1 MDEGSD
7 SRLDVNIAKTRKYM
21 GRFVSATVPHFIAG
35 EPVLSASGATF
46 ETLDPTTNERQCT
59 VASGDQRDIDRAA
72 DAAARS
78 FKPWAAISGAEA
90 PGRPA
95 RHRGCDRGARRRDR
109 VGREHGHWSA
119 DPLHG
124 GAAMRGAENFRYYA
138 DLAPM
143 AQNGQSLPDTDHIN
157 YTMRQPI
164 GPVGVITPWNTP
176 FMLSTWKI
184 APALAAGCTVVHK
197 PAEWTALGGAA
208 GRDHGRGIRKPACP
222 RASSTWCTAWAR
234 APVRH

>member
-78 FKPWAAISGAEA
+78 FKPWAAISGQKRRAVLHDIADAIVARAEEIA
-90 PGRPA
+90 LI
-95 RHRGCDRGARRRDR
+95 
-109 VGREHGHWSA
+109 EST
-119 DPLHG
+119 
-124 GAAMRGAENFRYYA
+124 
-138 DLAPM
+138 
-143 AQNGQSLPDTDHIN
+143 DTG
-157 YTMRQPI
+157 QPI
-164 GPVGVITPWNTP
+164 RY
-176 FMLSTWKI
+176 M
-184 APALAAGCTVVHK
+184 
-197 PAEWTALGGAA
+197 
-208 GRDHGRGIRKPACP
+208 
-222 RASSTWCTAWAR
+222 
-234 APVRH
+234 